1 MEFVELE
8 RLSDNFA
15 MVSFRAF
22 ALGSLFNLRRKKQQ
36 HVPVDLFADPKTQD
50 AYWSAAVTRTEAMLD
65 DVYKKLQAKHGTF

>member
-15 MVSFRAF
+15 MVSFHAS
-22 ALGSLFNLRRKKQQ
+22 ALGALFNLPRNKQQ

>member
-1 MEFVELE
+1 MEFE
-8 RLSDNFA
+8 RSSDPIA
-15 MVSFRAF
+15 MVSFRAS
-22 ALGSLFNLRRKKQQ
+22 ALGALFNLRRKKQQ